1 MDILL
6 VRHGESEGNRDK
18 RLQGSCDKPLTDQGR
33 AQARRLGAWLKARG
47 AQIDAAYCSPLM
59 RASETAQIVTQT
71 AGLPEPTVLDTAG
84 EIHVGSLEDMAIEE
98 IVAAHPA
105 FLGRRL
111 ASLGD
116 FSAYG
121 GESHDDV
128 MARVRRTVD
137 RLLASHKEREERVL
151 LVAHGGFNFHF
162 TKALLCDPVPRL
174 NMIRWGNCTAT
185 LIRLRERR
193 GHYIGELTWHVPN
206 ELMGP
211 AEEVAEADALFPE

>member
-6 VRHGESEGNRDK
+6 VRHGESEGNRDQK
-18 RLQGSCDKPLTDQGR
+18 LQGSIDKPLTDKGR
-33 AQARRLGAWLKARG
+33 GQARRLGAWLKARG
-47 AQIDAAYCSPLM
+47 ARVDASYCSPLM
-59 RASETAQIVTQT
+59 RANETAKLVTET
-71 AGLPEPTVLDTAG
+71 AELPAPTVLESVA
-84 EIHVGSLEDMAIEE
+84 EIHAGSLEDMTRDE

-105 FLGRRL
+105 FMGRRL
-111 ASLGD
+111 SSLGD

-128 MARVRRTVD
+128 MARVRRTID
-137 RLLASHKEREERVL
+137 RLTSSHRERADRVL

-174 NMIRWGNCTAT
+174 NMMRWGNCTAS

-206 ELMGP
+206 ELMVT
-211 AEEVAEADALFPE
+211 ADEAAASDALFP